1 MEDRLPKRLPVKTH
15 QPNWKEKLRENCF
28 RRVKK
33 DRASLLWK
41 MRLQV
46 ESSTN
51 QKEIMESAF
60 RDIVSEELKK
70 IKGSFLDSNVETSNS
85 AVEDS
90 DILWDYDGVHTSS
103 QSAEGECEKIMLEL
117 QKIFYEDL
125 REEPIST
132 ELGEYDGTWEDKEDD
147 YLARAVLERMQLSDG
162 LVCKEIWCPICK
174 RGELRENHRSIYCTL
189 CELQLIRGDEV
200 NLDIL
205 QDRLAE
211 AHTEHLDR
219 GCRLTPK
226 FCLESRFD
234 ITALYMQCQA
244 CKTFEIIL

>member
-1 MEDRLPKRLPVKTH
+1 MEARLPRRLALKTH
-15 QPNWKEKLRENCF
+15 QSNWKQKLRENCF
-28 RRVKK
+28 RRVKEG
-33 DRASLLWK
+33 RTRLLWK
-41 MRLQV
+41 MRLPV

-51 QKEIMESAF
+51 QKEIVEHAF

-70 IKGSFLDSNVETSNS
+70 IKGSSLDGDMEISTC

-90 DILWDYDGVHTSS
+90 DTLWEYDGVHTSS
-103 QSAEGECEKIMLEL
+103 QSDESECEKIMLEL

-125 REEPIST
+125 REELTSK
-132 ELGEYDGTWEDKEDD
+132 ELEECDGSWEDKEDD
-147 YLARAVLERMQLSDG
+147 YLARLVMEHMQLSDG
-162 LVCKEIWCPICK
+162 QVCQEIWCPICK
-174 RGELRENHRSIYCTL
+174 QGELQENRRFIYCTL

-200 NLDIL
+200 KLDIF

-211 AHTEHLDR
+211 AHAEHLDR

-226 FCLESRFD
+226 FCMETRFE
-234 ITALYMQCQA
+234 ITALYIQCQA